1 MKKNEKGFTLIE
13 LLAVI
18 VILAIIA
25 LIATPIVMNVINQSR
40 KKAAEDSTYGV
51 IEAVKTYH
59 TEKML
64 VTNEDVS
71 DTFYIEWTTSGGTTT
86 IKGGVSSTSTATISD
101 FKLSGTRPQSGSI
114 TINNDGTITVD
125 TLKINGYNCSSLA
138 KETDT
143 TPTAGANIICKN
155 AK

>member
-25 LIATPIVMNVINQSR
+25 LISTPIVMNVINQSR
-40 KKAAEDSTYGV
+40 KKAAEDSAYGV

-64 VTNEDVS
+64 NVNAEVS
-71 DTFYIEWTTSGGTTT
+71 DTLFVKWESATSVKAG
-86 IKGGVSSTSTATISD
+86 KNSSSLAAVSDLKISGS
-101 FKLSGTRPQSGSI
+101 KPQSGSI
-114 TINNDGTITVD
+114 EIKSDGTIEVKS
-125 TLKINGYNCSSLA
+125 LKINGYTCSG
-138 KETDT
+138 TDT
-143 TPTAGANIICKN
+143 VTCTN
-155 AK
+155 